1 MTQATRINDQNTILE
16 IKNLNKKIDGQ
27 TVINNVH
34 FSIQKGDIYG
44 FIGPNGAGKT
54 TTLRMITRLIFPS
67 SGDIV
72 IDGHSIKNDS
82 VLALSRVGSI
92 IENPAFY
99 LHLTAK
105 QNLILSAQL
114 AAVKVPKPRINEVL
128 SIVDL
133 KNAKDNKVKT
143 FSLGMKQR
151 LGIAN
156 ALLCYPSL
164 IILDEPTNG
173 VDPMGLREMKILI
186 KRLAEKEKITFLISS
201 HMLREMEDLCHK
213 AAFIQAGKIVEE
225 GEISELLKTYQVT
238 NLEDLFFSCIKGST
252 TQ

>member
-1 MTQATRINDQNTILE
+1 MKQANKEKPILE
-16 IKNLNKKIDGQ
+16 IKNLNKQIDGE
-27 TVINNVH
+27 TVIHGIN

-44 FIGPNGAGKT
+44 FLGPNGAGKT
-54 TTLRMITRLIFPS
+54 TTLRMITRLIFPN
-67 SGDIV
+67 SGDV
-72 IDGHSIKNDS
+72 LIDGYSIQNDS
-82 VLALSRVGSI
+82 ILALSRVGSI

-99 LHLTAK
+99 LHLSAR
-105 QNLILSAQL
+105 QNLTLSAKL
-114 AAVKVPKPRINEVL
+114 AAIKVTNVRINEVL

-133 KNAKDNKVKT
+133 KDAKDKKVKT

-173 VDPMGLREMKILI
+173 VDPMGLREMKALI
-186 KRLAEKEKITFLISS
+186 KHLAENEKITFLISS

-213 AAFIQAGKIVEE
+213 AAFIQGGKIVEE
-225 GEISELLKTYQVT
+225 GDISELLETYQVT
-238 NLEDLFFSCIKGST
+238 NLEDLFFACIKESLT
-252 TQ
+252 

>member
-1 MTQATRINDQNTILE
+1 MKQANKEKPILE
-16 IKNLNKKIDGQ
+16 IKNLNKQIVGE
-27 TVINNVH
+27 TVIHGIN

-44 FIGPNGAGKT
+44 FLGPNGAGKT
-54 TTLRMITRLIFPS
+54 TTLRMITRLIFPN
-67 SGDIV
+67 SGDV
-72 IDGHSIKNDS
+72 LIDGYSIRNDS
-82 VLALSRVGSI
+82 ILALSRVGSI

-99 LHLTAK
+99 LHLSAR
-105 QNLILSAQL
+105 QNLTLSAKL
-114 AAVKVPKPRINEVL
+114 AATKVTKVRINEVL

-133 KNAKDNKVKT
+133 KDAKDKKVKT

-173 VDPMGLREMKILI
+173 VDPMGLREMKTLI

-213 AAFIQAGKIVEE
+213 AAFIQGGKIVEE
-225 GEISELLKTYQVT
+225 GNISELLETYQVT
-238 NLEDLFFSCIKGST
+238 NLEDLFFACIKESLT
-252 TQ
+252 